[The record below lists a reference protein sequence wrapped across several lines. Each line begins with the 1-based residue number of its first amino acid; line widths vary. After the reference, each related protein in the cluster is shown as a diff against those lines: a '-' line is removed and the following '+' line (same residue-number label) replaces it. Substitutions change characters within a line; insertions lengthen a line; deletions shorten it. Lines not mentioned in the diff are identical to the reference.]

1 MTAIHDKIRKLLA
14 VANGN
19 ANEAESEVAM
29 KMAAALMAKHQ
40 ITQDELGVA
49 REDVTEGDW
58 FDMSDKWNI
67 FAAQAAGVLYG
78 ATACRDKGYS
88 QFKFVGRPSNI
99 NAAQDTAAYI
109 IMQVET
115 LYKAALPKGLTK
127 RARAEF
133 RDDFKKACAQRV
145 LHRCLQIVDDL
156 RRQKDAVKGVNALV
170 VQDHFKTL
178 QLENQQFMSSAGFGT
193 AKPSKALLT
202 KDRVGTHIGRMAG
215 DHVEI
220 NRTVE

>member
-40 ITQDELGVA
+40 ITQDELGVK
-49 REDVTEGDW
+49 REDVIYGDMFEMAPLW
-58 FDMSDKWNI
+58 HLH
-67 FAAQAAGVLYG
+67 AAHAAGVLYG
-78 ATACRDKGYS
+78 AQPMLSRDREWVG
-88 QFKFVGRPSNI
+88 FVGRPSNI
-99 NAAQDTAAYI
+99 NAAQDTMAYI

-127 RARAEF
+127 RERAEF
-133 RDDFKKACAQRV
+133 RDDFKKACALRV
-145 LHRCLQIVDDL
+145 YQRCLKIVDDL

-170 VQDHFKTL
+170 VQDHFKAL
-178 QLENQQFMSSAGFGT
+178 AAENAAFLAGVKK
-193 AKPSKALLT
+193 AKPIKALVT
-202 KDRVGTHIGRMAG
+202 KDHVGTFVGRMAG